1 MKYFFTLV
9 LTLSINIAFSQ
20 LFEGVRFKKLIH
32 DFGNVREESESVSY
46 VFSFKNTSNTPIKIT
61 KVETSCGCTTPTYTM
76 VEIKPGD
83 TGFVKATY
91 GTRGRPNR
99 FNKNLFVYFNET
111 RFQTLNIIGNVISQS
126 DLSKKPDEYTVNYAN
141 LAFNQNLAS
150 FPSIYNYEKKEATI
164 KIFNYNGYDIKILS
178 TADLPDYITLDLK
191 DSMLRKDDSLFI
203 TIKVDGSKITKI
215 GGSYSTIN
223 LLTDD
228 ISMEKKPLYVYTYF
242 KVDYTKLSKEQL
254 KVAPKMEF
262 NKSIPIK
269 YGKKTAGSIV
279 KDDLKI
285 TNTGKTD
292 LIFTEI
298 KVSCSCVSFT
308 GEKKVLK
315 PGESMDLKIL
325 IDTVNQTKAY
335 HKKYISLQTNDPSKP
350 EYNIILELDII

>member
-1 MKYFFTLV
+1 MKYF
-9 LTLSINIAFSQ
+9 LTLFLSLTLNIAFSQ
-20 LFEGVRFKKLIH
+20 LFEGVSFKKLIH
-32 DFGNVREESESVSY
+32 DFGNVREENESVSY
-46 VFSFKNTSNTPIKIT
+46 VFSFKNTSNIPLKIT

-76 VEIKPGD
+76 EEIKPGD

-126 DLSKKPDEYTVNYAN
+126 DLSRKPDEYTVNYAN

-178 TADLPDYITLDLK
+178 TADIPDYITLDLK

-203 TIKVDGSKITKI
+203 TIKVDGSKITKM
-215 GGSYSTIN
+215 GSTYSTLN

-242 KVDYTKLSKEQL
+242 KQDFTKLSKDQL

-262 NKSIPIK
+262 NKTLPIK
-269 YGKKTAGSIV
+269 YGKKTAGAIL
-279 KDDLKI
+279 KDDIKI
-285 TNTGKTD
+285 SNTGKTD

-298 KVSCSCVSFT
+298 KPSCGCVTFT

-315 PGESMDLKIL
+315 PGESMELKIK
-325 IDTVNQTKAY
+325 IDTVNQPKAY
-335 HKKYISLQTNDPSKP
+335 NKKYISLHSNDPTKP
-350 EYNIILELDII
+350 EHNIVFEIDII